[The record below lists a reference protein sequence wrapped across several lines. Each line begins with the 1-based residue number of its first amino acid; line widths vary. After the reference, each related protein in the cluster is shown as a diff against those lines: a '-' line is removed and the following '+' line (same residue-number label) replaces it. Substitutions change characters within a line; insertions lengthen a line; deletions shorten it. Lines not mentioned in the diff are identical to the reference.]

1 MNGIQNIGLT
11 ITEGRDGKFLS
22 AEKFKE
28 MVDNKI
34 YPSRL
39 WE

>member
-11 ITEGRDGKFLS
+11 ITEGRDSKSSQAGKL
-22 AEKFKE
+22 KE

-34 YPSRL
+34 YPKK
-39 WE
+39 